1 MEHSSKVWL
10 AREGPTG
17 TELLTFVRADSD
29 ALNPQ
34 FDTWGGGMEPVDGSS
49 YPGDAWILGYFSDT
63 SLVLYSGYVDLHLLV
78 SSIWILS
85 ADT

>member
-1 MEHSSKVWL
+1 M
-10 AREGPTG
+10 RYRNP
-17 TELLTFVRADSD
+17 LTFEAVNDLKIVMKSPREAGRPD
-29 ALNPQ
+29 
-34 FDTWGGGMEPVDGSS
+34 
-49 YPGDAWILGYFSDT
+49 PGDAWILGYFSDT

>member
-1 MEHSSKVWL
+1 MNW
-10 AREGPTG
+10 A
-17 TELLTFVRADSD
+17 ELGD
-29 ALNPQ
+29 
-34 FDTWGGGMEPVDGSS
+34 WGGMLGLRVTALSGWGKAYQNEARPTTNMSIALKILIP
-49 YPGDAWILGYFSDT
+49 PKPRDAWILGYFSDT